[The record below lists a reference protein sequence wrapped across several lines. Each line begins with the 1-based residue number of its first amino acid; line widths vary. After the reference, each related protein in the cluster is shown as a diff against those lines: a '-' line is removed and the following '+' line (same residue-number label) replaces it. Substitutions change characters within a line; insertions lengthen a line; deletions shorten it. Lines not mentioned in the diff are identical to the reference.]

1 MKKIKVGVIGT
12 GFIGPVHVEAIRRQ
26 PNTEVIALSEI
37 NEELARDKAD
47 SLGIERAYGDY
58 KELIADP
65 DVEVIHICTPNHL
78 HYQIAKEGILAG
90 KHVVCEKPL
99 AMNVEEGKELVE
111 LAKEHDAVSYTHLAG
126 LSWVLLY
133 MRAVGMCRGLL
144 FCNCIDSSGKGRT
157 DKRNSG

>member
-78 HYQIAKEGILAG
+78 HYQIAKEG
-90 KHVVCEKPL
+90 
-99 AMNVEEGKELVE
+99 
-111 LAKEHDAVSYTHLAG
+111 T
-126 LSWVLLY
+126 
-133 MRAVGMCRGLL
+133 
-144 FCNCIDSSGKGRT
+144 
-157 DKRNSG
+157 

>member
-65 DVEVIHICTPNHL
+65 DVEVKMCIRDR
-78 HYQIAKEGILAG
+78 
-90 KHVVCEKPL
+90 
-99 AMNVEEGKELVE
+99 MNCWENVNLI
-111 LAKEHDAVSYTHLAG
+111 
-126 LSWVLLY
+126 
-133 MRAVGMCRGLL
+133 
-144 FCNCIDSSGKGRT
+144 F
-157 DKRNSG
+157 